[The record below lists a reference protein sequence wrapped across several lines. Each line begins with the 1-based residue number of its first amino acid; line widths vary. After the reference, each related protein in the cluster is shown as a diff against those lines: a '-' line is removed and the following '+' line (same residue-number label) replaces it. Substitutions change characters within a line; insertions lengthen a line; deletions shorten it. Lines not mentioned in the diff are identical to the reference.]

1 MAIML
6 KEHLQTFN
14 YFAEKYFATQTKNM
28 SMRMLRYISQRNRR
42 SFCLV
47 EIRLKLL
54 IAKS

>member
-28 SMRMLRYISQRNRR
+28 SMHMLRYISQRNRG
-42 SFCLV
+42 SFCLI